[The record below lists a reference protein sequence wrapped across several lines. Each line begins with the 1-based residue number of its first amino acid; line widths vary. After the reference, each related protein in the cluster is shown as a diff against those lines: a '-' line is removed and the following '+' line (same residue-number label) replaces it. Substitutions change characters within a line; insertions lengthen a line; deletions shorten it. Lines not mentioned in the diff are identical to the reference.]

1 MASMQCELWMISLDL
16 YYYLRQYTWFHC
28 TIALVFAIAVLLSF
42 SSNFQENVIFG
53 GNKIWRQQ
61 ILAELNLAV
70 FRQSPI
76 LVPVKYKFNKVVIR
90 FDDHGNYPISYSIH
104 NCSCNTNI
112 DNK

>member
-1 MASMQCELWMISLDL
+1 MTSMQCELWMFPWIYIIIYDNILG
-16 YYYLRQYTWFHC
+16 F
-28 TIALVFAIAVLLSF
+28 IVLLHWYLSLPCF

-76 LVPVKYKFNKVVIR
+76 LVPVKYKCNKVLI
-90 FDDHGNYPISYSIH
+90 IL
-104 NCSCNTNI
+104 
-112 DNK
+112 K